1 MSKHACHS
9 RVKTE
14 PFESVRMTRHLP
26 PTANIAEQMQDGL
39 LVAPSASNN
48 MGLISQVLRDIAPK
62 QGRAVE
68 LASGT
73 GQHCVAFAKTCPALT
88 WVPTDIDNARL
99 ASIGIYVS
107 EAQLDNL
114 TLPVRLDATQAGW
127 STSTGPLDM
136 IVLVNLLHLISEAE
150 ARIVINEVAKA
161 LAPSGVFLLYGPFM
175 RGGELTSEGDERF
188 HENLVNTDAE
198 IGYKDDFDVIE
209 WAQTAGLN
217 AAQILEMPANNL
229 SLVFSKPE

>member
-1 MSKHACHS
+1 
-9 RVKTE
+9 
-14 PFESVRMTRHLP
+14 
-26 PTANIAEQMQDGL
+26 
-39 LVAPSASNN
+39 
-48 MGLISQVLRDIAPK
+48 
-62 QGRAVE
+62 
-68 LASGT
+68 
-73 GQHCVAFAKTCPALT
+73 
-88 WVPTDIDNARL
+88 
-99 ASIGIYVS
+99 
-107 EAQLDNL
+107 
-114 TLPVRLDATQAGW
+114 
-127 STSTGPLDM
+127 M

>member
-1 MSKHACHS
+1 MSTHACHS
-9 RVKTE
+9 RAKTE

-48 MGLISQVLRDIAPK
+48 MGLISQVLRDVAPK

-73 GQHCVAFAKTCPALT
+73 GQHCVAFAKACPALT

-127 STSTGPLDM
+127 GTSTGPLDM
-136 IVLVNLLHLISEAE
+136 IVLVNLLHLISDAE
-150 ARIVINEVAKA
+150 ARTVINEVAKA

-175 RGGELTSEGDERF
+175 RGGELTSEGDGRF
-188 HENLVNTDAE
+188 HKSLVNTDAE
-198 IGYKDDFDVIE
+198 IGYKNDFNVID
-209 WAQTAGLN
+209 WAQTAGLD